1 VHNTIVVKE
10 QGGSDVERDA
20 TRIAC
25 LPPAKLHLPSDSPVV
40 QIACG
45 LHHSV
50 LLLQNG
56 QVPTNCLLSHYS
68 KPNNQLKLESGSR
81 FGHFLFFCPSTGV
94 QFWLQS
100 VRSAGVWRHFGQKQ
114 HTTS

>member
-1 VHNTIVVKE
+1 MKE
-10 QGGSDVERDA
+10 QTSSDVERDA

-25 LPPAKLHLPSDSPVV
+25 LPPAKLNLTSESPVV

-56 QVPTNCLLSHYS
+56 QVKHS
-68 KPNNQLKLESGSR
+68 KIIVNI
-81 FGHFLFFCPSTGV
+81 V
-94 QFWLQS
+94 
-100 VRSAGVWRHFGQKQ
+100 
-114 HTTS
+114 